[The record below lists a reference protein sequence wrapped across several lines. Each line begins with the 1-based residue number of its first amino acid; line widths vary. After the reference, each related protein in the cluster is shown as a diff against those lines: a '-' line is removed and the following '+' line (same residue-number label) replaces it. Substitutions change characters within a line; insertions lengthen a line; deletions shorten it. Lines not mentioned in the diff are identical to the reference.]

1 MNLEKMKKDELYE
14 LLHYSRISELIEEL
28 TVLFCNSVIIDGL
41 PDHVPQ
47 HFVTRTLLRWG
58 RVVVPKKHYP
68 ALTHDEEW
76 VIGIPVS
83 GLNRY
88 GDPDQYQLRF
98 ANQTSIADGVPYE
111 DVHVIKAN
119 AIAYPW
125 IYHFAHDAEEINRLE
140 LSAMVNVEA
149 SRNTKIIPVEN
160 ESARVQIESY
170 YQNAR
175 NGAPVMVLPKKIAEL
190 VGEAIDTDT
199 PFIADKIDALC
210 AKRWEEA
217 CKRCGIVTANGF
229 KRERVQAAEVNAGAG
244 ESIDYIYTMID
255 TFNRDCERAGLAAR
269 MRFNGYA
276 DTFDTS
282 DVNNEEVYINE

>member
-1 MNLEKMKKDELYE
+1 MNLSKLKKDELYK
-14 LLHYSRISELIEEL
+14 LLHYSRISEIIEEL
-28 TVLFCNSVIIDGL
+28 TVLFCNSVVIDGL

-47 HFVTRTLLRWG
+47 HFVLRTLLRYG
-58 RVVVPKKHYP
+58 RIVVPKLNYP
-68 ALTHDEEW
+68 ALTHAEEW

-88 GDPDQYQLRF
+88 GDPNMYNLRF
-98 ANQTSIADGVPYE
+98 ANETSIAEDVYYD

-125 IYHFAHDAEEINRLE
+125 VYHFAHDAEDINRLE
-140 LSAMVNVEA
+140 ISTMINVEA

-160 ESARVQIESY
+160 ESARVQIEQY

-175 NGAPVMVLPKKIAEL
+175 NGAPVMVMSEKIANAIS
-190 VGEAIDTDT
+190 EAIDTTT
-199 PFIADKIDALC
+199 PFIADKINELRTKVWD
-210 AKRWEEA
+210 EA

-229 KRERVQAAEVNAGAG
+229 KRERVQTAEVNAGAG

-255 TFNRDCERAGLAAR
+255 TFNRDCEKAGLAAR

-276 DTFDTS
+276 DQFDES
-282 DVNNEEVYINE
+282 EPEAEEVEENA